1 MGSFSVWLDRNV
13 LFDSKEDTDNV
24 FLNVQK
30 VRSMRR
36 KMCRSGF

>member
-1 MGSFSVWLDRNV
+1 MGSFGVWLDRNV

-30 VRSMRR
+30 VPRMRR